1 MWNPVSSP
9 SSSSPSPL
17 ASLDHHT
24 HHLFRIS
31 TDPGELA
38 KAEQYQHQGLFLGNF
53 SFLRQR
59 QTSVHTHLITLAL
72 FHICSFGGIMK
83 LPILGVSAQLQCR
96 RRICECNADLA
107 EAWIRLQQPKS
118 ARYGVLLL
126 KPTSLGLICFTQE
139 TRGFQPWNMFLFKSL
154 WLASWV

>member
-1 MWNPVSSP
+1 MIVEPGIITIVIVTITTSIIGQSHSP
-9 SSSSPSPL
+9 SLQDKHRSWRVGQGRAIP
-17 ASLDHHT
+17 ASGFVFGGIFH
-24 HHLFRIS
+24 FCGKGKS
-31 TDPGELA
+31 
-38 KAEQYQHQGLFLGNF
+38 
-53 SFLRQR
+53 
-59 QTSVHTHLITLAL
+59 SVHTHLITLVL

-126 KPTSLGLICFTQE
+126 KPTSLGLICFTEE
-139 TRGFQPWNMFLFKSL
+139 TGGFSRGTCSSMGLS
-154 WLASWV
+154 S